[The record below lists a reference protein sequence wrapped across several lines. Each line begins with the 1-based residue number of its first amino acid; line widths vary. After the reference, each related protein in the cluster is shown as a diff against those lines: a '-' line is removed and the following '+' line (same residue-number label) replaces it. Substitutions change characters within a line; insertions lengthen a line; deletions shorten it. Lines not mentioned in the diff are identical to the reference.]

1 VSAPV
6 FVAALGDAHAGGVVV
21 VDGPEGRH
29 GADVV
34 RMRPGEPVDLVDGH
48 GTRASG
54 VVVDVGRARFDVRV
68 GAVAIEPEPAPRLVV
83 AQALPKGDRSE
94 LAVEQ
99 LTEVGVDEIVPWEA
113 QRCVGRWRADR
124 TPRRWADAARSAAK
138 QSRRAR
144 FPVVADLH
152 SALALTRRVA
162 TAARALVLHEAADTD
177 LAALTMPTAGEI
189 VLIVGPEGGLS
200 DDELSTLASAGAT
213 PVRLGPTVLRT
224 SSAGMVAS
232 ALVLAAAGRWTRA
245 GGPAVMGG

>member
-1 VSAPV
+1 MSAPV
-6 FVAALGDAHAGGVVV
+6 FVAALGDAHAGTVVV

-34 RMRPGEPVDLVDGH
+34 RMSLGERVDLVDGR
-48 GTRASG
+48 GTRGSG
-54 VVVDVGRARFDVRV
+54 VVIEVDRSRLDVRLDVV
-68 GAVAIEPEPAPRLVV
+68 GVEPEPHPFLVV
-83 AQALPKGDRSE
+83 AQALPKGDRAE

-99 LTEVGVDEIVPWEA
+99 LTEVGVDEILPWEA

-124 TPRRWADAARSAAK
+124 TPRRWDDAARSAAK

-152 SALALTRRVA
+152 STLALTRRVA
-162 TAARALVLHEAADTD
+162 TAARALVLHEVADTD
-177 LAALTMPTAGEI
+177 LATLTMPVAGEI
-189 VLIVGPEGGLS
+189 LLIVGPEGGLS
-200 DDELSTLASAGAT
+200 DDELSVLASAGAT

-245 GGPAVMGG
+245 GGREGMGG